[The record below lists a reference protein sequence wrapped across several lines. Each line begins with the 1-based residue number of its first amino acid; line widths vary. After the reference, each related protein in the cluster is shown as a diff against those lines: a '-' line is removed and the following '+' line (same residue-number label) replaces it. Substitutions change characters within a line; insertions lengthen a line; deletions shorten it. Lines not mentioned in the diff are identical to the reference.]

1 MTRRTKWIL
10 MSIGAAVFLYVL
22 LTGGVIVSCS
32 ADYDGQRDIRLVA
45 GLKSDVWLWSRT
57 STVGLPMF
65 LQVERT
71 PGPFSLRLQIWDE
84 SLQYVEIEIAETL
97 LEYADGEVIRMNRP
111 WIRAIGPY
119 TQFWSQ
125 SGNTGQT
132 ELNALSDDIENL
144 SLRHGTVKVT
154 LTGHLKK
161 KDGISIPFVASET
174 FDAEYRTRVFTLWQS
189 LAGA

>member
-1 MTRRTKWIL
+1 